1 MQLSKNFSLEEL
13 THSDLATRKGINNDP
28 TSNIINNLGRLA
40 QLLEQVRKMVGRPIT
55 VSSGYRCP
63 ELNKAVGG
71 QPNSQHMQG
80 CAADIRALNMT
91 PDQLVKAI
99 INTDIQF
106 DQLIREFDS
115 WVHISVTNNP
125 QDIPRGQTLIIDK
138 LGTRPYK

>member
-1 MQLSKNFSLEEL
+1 MQLSENFLLEEFVN
-13 THSDLATRKGINNDP
+13 SDIAARKGINNDP
-28 TSNIINNLGRLA
+28 SPNIISNLGRLA

-55 VSSGYRCP
+55 ITSGYRCP

-80 CAADIRALNMT
+80 CAADIRALHMT

-99 INTDIQF
+99 INTDIQY

-115 WVHISVTNNP
+115 WVHISISDLGKT
-125 QDIPRGQTLIIDK
+125 PRGQTLIIDK
-138 LGTRPYK
+138 QGTRPYK